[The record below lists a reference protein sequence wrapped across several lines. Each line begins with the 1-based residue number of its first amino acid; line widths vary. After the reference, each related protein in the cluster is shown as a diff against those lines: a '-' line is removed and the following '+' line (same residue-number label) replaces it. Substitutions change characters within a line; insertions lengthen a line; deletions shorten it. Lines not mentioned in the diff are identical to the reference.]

1 MNPLTNVRNIT
12 KLSEQELKLGIDIKN
27 SWHNMYK
34 NSAWVFIGGLSFDLS
49 EGDIIAVFSQYG
61 EIVNIN
67 LIRDR
72 KTGKSKGF
80 GFLCYQDQRS
90 TILAVDN
97 LNGIKLLNR
106 TIRVDHVEEYKVP
119 KELDDI
125 TPEMKQLYNE
135 GCAPKAIAIVQP
147 TVERTNLQEKSDH
160 KHSNKK
166 KSVNEKNTKSHKE
179 KKHKKRSR
187 KSSDSSDSSIDTRK
201 RKHSKKKSICK

>member
-1 MNPLTNVRNIT
+1 
-12 KLSEQELKLGIDIKN
+12 
-27 SWHNMYK
+27 MYK

-135 GCAPKAIAIVQP
+135 GCAPKAIAIVQVFFI
-147 TVERTNLQEKSDH
+147 TGFDK
-160 KHSNKK
+160 
-166 KSVNEKNTKSHKE
+166 
-179 KKHKKRSR
+179 
-187 KSSDSSDSSIDTRK
+187 
-201 RKHSKKKSICK
+201 